1 MDQAL
6 LFLVFFCCC
15 VGFVFGYGVRAMISL
30 RHRREVR
37 RMREAHERLM
47 QARASRNP

>member
-6 LFLVFFCCC
+6 LLLVFFCCC
-15 VGFVFGYGVRAMISL
+15 VGFFGYGVRAVISL
-30 RHRREVR
+30 RHRRELR
-37 RMREAHERLM
+37 RMREARARLM